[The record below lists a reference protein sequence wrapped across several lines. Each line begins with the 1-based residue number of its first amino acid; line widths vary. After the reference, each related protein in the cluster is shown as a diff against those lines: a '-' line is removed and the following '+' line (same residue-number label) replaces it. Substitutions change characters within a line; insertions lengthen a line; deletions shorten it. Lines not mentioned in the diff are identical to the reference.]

1 MSAASVNAQQSASY
15 SQFVLNDYGLNPA
28 VAGSGKGWMFM
39 VGRRTQWRGFSDAP
53 ESTFATVSKDFGKK
67 GYRRYWHGVGAS
79 VEQDKFGIFSSKSA
93 YASYAVHLKLSAKLY
108 MSFGL
113 AAGVKNVAIT
123 NSVFDANDP
132 ILNNRNPSVIIPDI
146 IPGVYL
152 YSKKV
157 FAGVAVRNLYK
168 NTLAMGGRQIG
179 SGSRLIPTAYVTL
192 GKKIVSPGYDFIIVP
207 AVHLQSSFSSLPVT
221 HLNCMVYYRK
231 RIGLGVTYKVHD
243 AVSAM
248 LQVRVF
254 KNVVV
259 GFAYDYTVSKFRNA
273 NANST
278 EFMFGFS
285 PVMSSENYDRPAGA
299 ADCPKFEL

>member
-1 MSAASVNAQQSASY
+1 MLNAQQSVSY
-15 SQFVLNDYGLNPA
+15 SQFMLNDYGLNPA
-28 VAGSGKGWMFM
+28 VAGSSKGIMFM

-53 ESTFATVSKDFGKK
+53 ETTFATVTKDFGKK

-79 VEQDKFGIFSSKSA
+79 VEQDKYGIYSNKSA
-93 YASYAVHLKLSAKLY
+93 YGSYAVHLKLSAKLY
-108 MSFGL
+108 MSVGV
-113 AAGVKNVAIT
+113 AAGIKNTAIT

-132 ILNNRNPSVIIPDI
+132 VVSERAPSVIIPDI

-157 FAGVAVRNLYK
+157 FAGVSTRNVYK
-168 NTLAMGGRQIG
+168 NTLSQGNKRIG
-179 SGSRLIPTAYVTL
+179 SGSKRIPTAYITL
-192 GKKIVSPGYDFIIVP
+192 GRKFVSPGYDFIIVP
-207 AVHLQSSFSSLPVT
+207 AVHLQSNFTSLPVA

-231 RIGLGVTYKVHD
+231 RIGLGITYKAHD

-259 GFAYDYTVSKFRNA
+259 GFAYDYTVSKFRNT

-278 EFMFGFS
+278 EIMFGFS